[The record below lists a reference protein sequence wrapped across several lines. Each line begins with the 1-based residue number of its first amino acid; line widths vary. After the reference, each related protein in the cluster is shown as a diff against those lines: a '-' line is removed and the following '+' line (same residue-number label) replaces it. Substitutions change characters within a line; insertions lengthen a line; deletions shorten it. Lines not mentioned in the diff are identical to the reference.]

1 MANLGAARIGG
12 VGSLATTTRATTTRN
27 KRARTNTHAETGDED
42 DDSSSSGSTITIMA
56 NPTKHLVIVGDGTV
70 GKTCLLYAFTNKG
83 GFKDDYE
90 PTM

>member
-1 MANLGAARIGG
+1 
-12 VGSLATTTRATTTRN
+12 
-27 KRARTNTHAETGDED
+27 
-42 DDSSSSGSTITIMA
+42 MA
-56 NPTKHLVIVGDGTV
+56 NPTTKHLVFVGDGTV